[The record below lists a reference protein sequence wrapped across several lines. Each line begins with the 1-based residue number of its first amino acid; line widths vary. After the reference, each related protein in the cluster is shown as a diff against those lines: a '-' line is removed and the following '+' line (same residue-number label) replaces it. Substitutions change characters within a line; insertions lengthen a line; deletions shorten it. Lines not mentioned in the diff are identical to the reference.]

1 MSQPLGEDS
10 AAQSGATWREQKT
23 RNAQYLE
30 DELRRRRKR
39 ESDQARALL
48 AEFIVTATARGIA
61 PVQLF
66 ARSFTGRSRY
76 KTNVLGW
83 YLKADESLAVDTG
96 GEFYILSVDNSLMA
110 RFVGTAIAPSAP
122 PLVLGAGGRDGES
135 IDLVEAI
142 DRILHPEKY

>member
-1 MSQPLGEDS
+1 MSQPHGQDS
-10 AAQSGATWREQKT
+10 DAQAGATWREQKT

-30 DELRRRRKR
+30 EELRRRRKR

-48 AEFIVTATARGIA
+48 ADFIALATAQGLA
-61 PVQLF
+61 PVPLF
-66 ARSFTGRSRY
+66 ARSFNGRSRY
-76 KTNVLGW
+76 KTGVLGW
-83 YLKADESLAVDTG
+83 YLKSDESLAVDTG
-96 GEFYILSVDNSLMA
+96 GQFYILSVDNSLLA
-110 RFVGTAIAPSAP
+110 RFVGTTISPSDP